1 MGAKYL
7 WDMKNENS
15 EEKNAQQDSAIKEN
29 NNEKQTPA
37 GENKNDDQNPE
48 VPENGND
55 IEKEL
60 KQDMESE
67 LAGVE
72 KIKDELE
79 DVKDKYLRLYSEF
92 ENFRRRTA
100 KERMELVKTANEDLV
115 LSLLPVVDD
124 FERAQKALEETN
136 QPKETLEGY
145 QLIYN
150 KLYKSLEQKGLK
162 KIEVEKGSEFDT
174 ELHDAI
180 SQMPAPEDGLKGKVI
195 DVVEK
200 GYYLG
205 DKVIRF
211 AKVVIGS

>member
-1 MGAKYL
+1 
-7 WDMKNENS
+7 MKNENS

-29 NNEKQTPA
+29 NNEKQTPT
-37 GENKNDDQNPE
+37 GENIKDDQNHE
-48 VPENGND
+48 ASENGDD

-67 LAGVE
+67 LAGVD